1 MKKIITLALATVMV
15 ISATATAFA
24 ADTATDIG
32 PESEPKNGST
42 EITYNVA
49 PTYTVTIPDSVNLDT
64 ATSTANKLNIT
75 ASNVVIPKG
84 KELLVKLTGTSGTDN
99 ALTVKTAEGAEI
111 AYTITKDTSNVAI
124 GDTVLAVNPETAN
137 NGSSTL
143 KFIAPDSVT
152 YAGTY
157 SGTVTFT
164 VSVV

>member
-1 MKKIITLALATVMV
+1 MKKIITLALAAVMV
-15 ISATATAFA
+15 LSASATAFA
-24 ADTATDIG
+24 ADTVIG

-49 PTYTVTIPDSVNLDT
+49 PTYTVTIPDTVNLDT
-64 ATSTANKLNIT
+64 ATSTANNMNIT

-84 KELLVKLTGTSGTDN
+84 KQLVVKLTGTSGTDN

-111 AYTITKDTSNVAI
+111 AYTITKDASNVAV

-152 YAGTY
+152 FAGIY

-164 VSVV
+164 VSVD

>member
-1 MKKIITLALATVMV
+1 MKKIITLALAAVMV
-15 ISATATAFA
+15 LSASATAFA
-24 ADTATDIG
+24 ADTVID
-32 PESEPKNGST
+32 PESEPKNGNT

-49 PTYTVTIPDSVNLDT
+49 PTYTVTIPDTVNLDT
-64 ATSTANKLNIT
+64 ATSTANNMNIT

-84 KELLVKLTGTSGTDN
+84 KQLVVKLTGTSGTDN

-111 AYTITKDTSNVAI
+111 TYTITKDATNVAV

-152 YAGTY
+152 FAGVY

-164 VSVV
+164 VSVD